1 MQPYVENA
9 TLYFISNAVEIHEP
23 YNKEK
28 VLQPIFSSEAD
39 APYVYETTITES
51 KHGCKA
57 YYRQPH

>member
-28 VLQPIFSSEAD
+28 VL
-39 APYVYETTITES
+39 
-51 KHGCKA
+51 
-57 YYRQPH
+57 